1 VTRHLR
7 DALGVSSALYG
18 ALAAV
23 LSQTPSRGTIVRLRA
38 KLADILRAQDAW
50 DAPEVW
56 DRARDVVGALKG
68 VPAGKLAADYAALF
82 LGGSERS
89 VCPSE
94 SCYLDGGLYGA
105 STLAVMGA
113 YAAKGF
119 VKDPA
124 FGEPDDHIAVE
135 LLFRCACGMDLTA
148 KIASDGPDAR
158 SSVEEARACLD
169 FVSGHLLKWTPLL
182 AERVEK
188 TGQTPFYRALL
199 ALTRDL
205 VVADARLLAALTRT
219 P

>member
-1 VTRHLR
+1 MARHLR

-18 ALAAV
+18 ALAAA
-23 LSQTPSRGTIVRLRA
+23 LSETPSRTTVVRLRA
-38 KLADILRAQDAW
+38 KLADILKSQDAW

-56 DRARDVVGALKG
+56 EGAREVVGALKG

-89 VCPSE
+89 ACPSE

-105 STLAVMGA
+105 STLAVMKA
-113 YAAKGF
+113 YAAEGF

-124 FGEPDDHIAVE
+124 FSEPDDHIAVE
-135 LLFRCACGMDLTA
+135 LLFRCACGMDLA
-148 KIASDGPDAR
+148 AAIGRDGPEAP
-158 SSVEEARACLD
+158 SSMKEARACLD
-169 FVSGHLLKWTPLL
+169 FVSGHLLKWAPLL
-182 AERVEK
+182 AERVV
-188 TGQTPFYRALL
+188 TTAQTPFYRALL

-205 VVADARLLAALTRT
+205 VMADARLLAGLTRT